1 LRYGAIALLD
11 PRDFGKVP
19 LGDALLEA
27 VSKEACEVAAQFLTM
42 CIRAIDYCPP
52 VDMLLGEYLRAL
64 VTADAEMEP
73 VDKWGYREALM
84 RSFRRRRIFPTDVQ
98 FMTEDA
104 VRWGAPEEPLTIPGL
119 AFRDLRFEGDPGR
132 PANAKELERQANI
145 LGRFVTDPYS
155 DVDLK
160 AHAEVISP
168 AKVAATV
175 KRAVALVRTEGSRLA
190 FTRGKKGAIAFYVNG
205 DREDLSGKAALLAQE
220 LANRMVVP
228 AETVRPYMSD
238 KKCQGLLASLLSTGA
253 LVVEE

>member
-1 LRYGAIALLD
+1 MTVSVGCRAPSVNEIINGVVTNALIQGDDTLRYTDPDLTAQAPGEISPDAVAKIKKSLEKALLSD
-11 PRDFGKVP
+11 
-19 LGDALLEA
+19 E
-27 VSKEACEVAAQFLTM
+27 FLS
-42 CIRAIDYCPP
+42 
-52 VDMLLGEYLRAL
+52 E
-64 VTADAEMEP
+64 
-73 VDKWGYREALM
+73 W
-84 RSFRRRRIFPTDVQ
+84 
-98 FMTEDA
+98 
-104 VRWGAPEEPLTIPGL
+104 
-119 AFRDLRFEGDPGR
+119 
-132 PANAKELERQANI
+132 

-238 KKCQGLLASLLSTGA
+238 KKCQGLVASLLSTGA